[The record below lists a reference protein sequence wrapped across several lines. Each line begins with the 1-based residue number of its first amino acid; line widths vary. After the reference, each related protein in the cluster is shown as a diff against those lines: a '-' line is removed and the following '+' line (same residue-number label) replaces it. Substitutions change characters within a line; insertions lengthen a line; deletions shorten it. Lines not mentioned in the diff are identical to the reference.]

1 MKKILTY
8 LSEVR
13 SEMKLV
19 TWPKRDDVIKLTITV
34 LLVSAIVGLYVGGLD
49 FGLTKI
55 LESLISK

>member
-19 TWPKRDDVIKLTITV
+19 TWPKRDDVIKLTVTV